1 MAKHILIVE
10 DEQSLRKALSEKFEK
25 EGYKVTQAQDGEAG
39 LSAAINDHPDLI
51 LLDILMPRLDGLGML
66 QRLRQE
72 LWGKEVQVIIL
83 TNLND
88 VEKVQEAVVNQAFD
102 FLVKADW
109 TLEQIVAKVREKI
122 GDA

>member
-72 LWGKEVQVIIL
+72 PWGKEVQVIIL

-109 TLEQIVAKVREKI
+109 TLEQIMTKVREKI

>member
-109 TLEQIVAKVREKI
+109 TLEQIMTKVREKI